1 MTEWASFSSL
11 LGRSSEE
18 GIPDNHVVTV
28 TERSLSVDIPELIQ
42 NNIKTDT
49 VTLVLDAEWEGIS
62 PVIIFECSDADYQV
76 QYEGSPAH
84 IPQAVM
90 KSTGSVG
97 LSICGYDDTG
107 EIRLVTKA
115 APSTFTVVA
124 SGSFIGEISEDDVSL
139 LGQILAA
146 AEAANEAAQKV
157 ADASFSMGA
166 VTTLE
171 PGEQASASLDGEG
184 LQKTLNLSIP
194 KGAKGDKGDKGD
206 DGDKGDKGDDGDKGD
221 QGDPGTAATIA
232 VGSVTGLDAGASPTV
247 VNSGTANAA
256 IFDFGI
262 PKGDKGD
269 QGDPGRTPQRGVDYW
284 TAEDVEAVVE
294 DAKAQAVA
302 ELAEIGNVPKR
313 TVSDL
318 VAHGEDAYAQ
328 KPLEV
333 RVKGKTWVNRLPR
346 FTTANGNNG
355 KITVSMAENGLI
367 TLNAPADTSGGSDNR
382 FYISLSDNIIFTPN
396 KPMTLLVSSGNI
408 STVIDA
414 DWYLF
419 IAAYDEEDRRIRP
432 YEIRNEASMTTAV
445 TPSNTGH
452 LNVSIAV
459 KSGVT
464 VNASFRVMLVEGAE
478 APDCFTPPA
487 SITSVQAGNLVTAGK
502 NLLPKLALAAPSSSG
517 MTATLNDDKS
527 ITLNGTATSRATFAL
542 SGAAPYTDVIGEF
555 VPGTYTLS
563 VGSEAAGI
571 LFDIMDWREQKGI
584 ITVGKNYSS
593 SNTKTLSNITEYTY
607 IRIQIDEGTT
617 LNKVTI
623 YPQLEL
629 GSTATSYEPPSITTT
644 PLPEVEL
651 RSLPDGTCDEL
662 VIGADGT
669 CRVERNVTEYEVQ
682 GTETIRVGEHSNG
695 QKYATVTGIAFIS
708 SSSSSSLLSDRYSCG
723 VYGTIDKYAYVPN
736 AKDLVINDSRFT
748 DNETAKSILASEKP
762 RFVFVVNQTTEP
774 QSPVTLPALPAPTF
788 NAYHDGDVPSDT
800 SVEYARDINLVLANL
815 EAVQAALLGGE

>member
-49 VTLVLDAEWEGIS
+49 VTLELDAEWDGIS

-157 ADASFSMGA
+157 ADASFSMGT

-194 KGAKGDKGDKGD
+194 KGDK
-206 DGDKGDKGDDGDKGD
+206 
-221 QGDPGTAATIA
+221 GDPGTAATIA
-232 VGSVTGLDAGASPTV
+232 VGNVTGLDAGASPTV

-256 IFDFGI
+256 VLDFGI

-269 QGDPGRTPQRGVDYW
+269 QGDPGYTPQRGVDYW

-408 STVIDA
+408 STGIDA

-452 LNVSIAV
+452 LNVSISV

-669 CRVERNVTEYEVQ
+669 CRVERNVLVVTMDGSEDEAWVYNGNSKEASIVIPGGYGELYSGISTDIWSDRFPST
-682 GTETIRVGEHSNG
+682 GTTRD
-695 QKYATVTGIAFIS
+695 KYGCAVTVSGPS
-708 SSSSSSLLSDRYSCG
+708 SSIAMTLYVGNPG
-723 VYGTIDKYAYVPN
+723 VFTNNDTVKSFFQSNPTTFIVR
-736 AKDLVINDSRFT
+736 AK
-748 DNETAKSILASEKP
+748 P
-762 RFVFVVNQTTEP
+762 TTEP

-788 NAYHDGDVPSDT
+788 NAYHDSQVPSDT

>member
-18 GIPDNHVVTV
+18 GIPDNHVVTIV
-28 TERSLSVDIPELIQ
+28 ERSLSVDIPELIQ

-49 VTLVLDAEWEGIS
+49 VTLELDAEWDGIS

-97 LSICGYDDTG
+97 LSVCGYDDTG

-157 ADASFSMGA
+157 ATASFSMGT

-194 KGAKGDKGDKGD
+194 KGDKGDP
-206 DGDKGDKGDDGDKGD
+206 GDKGD
-221 QGDPGTAATIA
+221 QGDPGDKGDQGDPGDKGDPGTAATIA
-232 VGSVTGLDAGASPTV
+232 VGNVTGLDAGASPTV

-256 IFDFGI
+256 VLDFGI

-269 QGDPGRTPQRGVDYW
+269 KGDPGRTPQRGVDYW

-294 DAKAQAVA
+294 DTKAQAVA

-328 KPLEV
+328 KPIEV
-333 RVKGKTWVNRLPR
+333 RVKGRTVKNLWPVI
-346 FTTANGNNG
+346 NGTSSG
-355 KITVSMAENGLI
+355 ISVSTDDTGLI
-367 TLNAPADTSGGSDNR
+367 KVTGRRDDGGDGSGNTVAIAGVGTISPGTYSYILSTTNGISNSSDVAGVMLYVSGRTSSSYFEQALSKSTGTIIVPNDAINGG
-382 FYISLSDNIIFTPN
+382 FYIGVTKSTNIE
-396 KPMTLLVSSGNI
+396 V
-408 STVIDA
+408 
-414 DWYLF
+414 
-419 IAAYDEEDRRIRP
+419 
-432 YEIRNEASMTTAV
+432 
-445 TPSNTGH
+445 
-452 LNVSIAV
+452 NVSI
-459 KSGVT
+459 
-464 VNASFRVMLVEGAE
+464 RVMLVDGNT
-478 APDCFTPPA
+478 APDCFVPTGLH
-487 SITSVQAGNLVTAGK
+487 SVEPTKLVTAGK
-502 NLLPKLALAAPSSSG
+502 NLLSDAILQQVAAIQSKNIEYADGVMTVNSNNDSAWNKVPTVMTVPPGDYVASFTGSG
-517 MTATLNDDKS
+517 AKFDVGD
-527 ITLNGTATSRATFAL
+527 GTNKIADTYGTNFVHFSLEVETSLSFKFTSEDAATF
-542 SGAAPYTDVIGEF
+542 PV
-555 VPGTYTLS
+555 TL
-563 VGSEAAGI
+563 
-571 LFDIMDWREQKGI
+571 
-584 ITVGKNYSS
+584 T
-593 SNTKTLSNITEYTY
+593 NI
-607 IRIQIDEGTT
+607 
-617 LNKVTI
+617 
-623 YPQLEL
+623 QLEL
-629 GSTATSYEPPSITTT
+629 GSTATAYEPPNVTTT

-662 VIGADGT
+662 VIGTDGT
-669 CRVERNVTEYEVQ
+669 CEVERNVLVVTMDGSEDEAWVYNGNSKEASIVIPGGYGELYSGISTDIWSDRFPST
-682 GTETIRVGEHSNG
+682 GTTRD
-695 QKYATVTGIAFIS
+695 KYGCAVTVSGPS
-708 SSSSSSLLSDRYSCG
+708 SSIAMTLYVGNPG
-723 VYGTIDKYAYVPN
+723 VFTNTDTVKSFFQSNPTTFIVR
-736 AKDLVINDSRFT
+736 AK
-748 DNETAKSILASEKP
+748 P
-762 RFVFVVNQTTEP
+762 TTEP
-774 QSPVTLPALPAPTF
+774 QSPVTLPTLPAPTF
-788 NAYHDGDVPSDT
+788 NQYHDADIPSDT
-800 SVEYARDINLVLANL
+800 SVEYARDINIVLANL

>member
-49 VTLVLDAEWEGIS
+49 VTLELDAEWDGIS

-76 QYEGSPAH
+76 QYEGAATH

-90 KSTGSVG
+90 KNTGSVG
-97 LSICGYDDTG
+97 LSVCGYDDTG

-157 ADASFSMGA
+157 ATASFSMGT

-194 KGAKGDKGDKGD
+194 KGEKGDKGDKGD

-269 QGDPGRTPQRGVDYW
+269 TGDPGYTPQRGVDYW

-313 TVSDL
+313 TVTDL

-328 KPLEV
+328 KPIEV
-333 RVKGKTWVNRLPR
+333 RIEGRTVKNLWPVIN
-346 FTTANGNNG
+346 TTEQGVTVVTDDTG
-355 KITVSMAENGLI
+355 IITVSGQSTASVHSYPSADAEGFVAGKQYTLTVSNVTGLSEETFFI
-367 TLNAPADTSGGSDNR
+367 YIDTYGADGV
-382 FYISLSDNIIFTPN
+382 YIMNY
-396 KPMTLLVSSGNI
+396 
-408 STVIDA
+408 VI
-414 DWYLF
+414 
-419 IAAYDEEDRRIRP
+419 
-432 YEIRNEASMTTAV
+432 TTAAK
-445 TPSNTGH
+445 TFTLPAETARLRCGFIIRSGQS
-452 LNVSIAV
+452 VSW
-459 KSGVT
+459 SG
-464 VNASFRVMLVEGAE
+464 RVMLVEGSE
-478 APDCFTPPA
+478 PPDCFTPPA

-502 NLLPKLALAAPSSSG
+502 NLLPPVSEWSASGGRLRYIENPFPIGTQLVGRYGGNPSGLPGNVRMEFREDYASDVYSAEITTWSSTSTAGRG
-517 MTATLNDDKS
+517 MTV
-527 ITLNGTATSRATFAL
+527 TARDRYICIVTAELA
-542 SGAAPYTDVIGEF
+542 
-555 VPGTYTLS
+555 
-563 VGSEAAGI
+563 EAY
-571 LFDIMDWREQKGI
+571 FNQMQ
-584 ITVGKNYSS
+584 V
-593 SNTKTLSNITEYTY
+593 
-607 IRIQIDEGTT
+607 
-617 LNKVTI
+617 
-623 YPQLEL
+623 QLEL
-629 GSTATSYEPPSITTT
+629 GSTATAYEPPNVTTT

-662 VIGADGT
+662 VIGTDGT
-669 CRVERNVTEYEVQ
+669 CEVERNVTEYEVQ
-682 GTETIRVGEHSNG
+682 GTETINVGEHSNG
-695 QKYATVTGIAFIS
+695 QKYASLNNIASS

-723 VYGTIDKYAYVPN
+723 AYATTDKYAYVPN
-736 AKDLVINDSRFT
+736 ARDLVINDSRFT
-748 DNETAKSILASEKP
+748 DAETVKSILASEKP
-762 RFVFVVNQTTEP
+762 RFVFVTNQSTEP
-774 QSPVTLPALPAPTF
+774 QTNITLSTLPAPTF
-788 NAYHDGDVPSDT
+788 NAYSDADIPSDT

>member
-49 VTLVLDAEWEGIS
+49 VTLELDAEWDGIS

-97 LSICGYDDTG
+97 LSVCGYDDTG

-157 ADASFSMGA
+157 ATASFSMGT

-184 LQKTLNLSIP
+184 LQKKLNLSIP
-194 KGAKGDKGDKGD
+194 KGAKGDPGDKGD
-206 DGDKGDKGDDGDKGD
+206 QGDQGDKGD
-221 QGDPGTAATIA
+221 QGDPGY
-232 VGSVTGLDAGASPTV
+232 
-247 VNSGTANAA
+247 
-256 IFDFGI
+256 
-262 PKGDKGD
+262 
-269 QGDPGRTPQRGVDYW
+269 TPQRGVDYW

-313 TVSDL
+313 TVTDL

-328 KPLEV
+328 KPIEV
-333 RVKGKTWVNRLPR
+333 RVKGKTWANRWPYKE
-346 FTTANGNNG
+346 TITIGG
-355 KITVSMAENGLI
+355 ITVSMDSTGLMTVSGTATEEYI
-367 TLNAPADTSGGSDNR
+367 TIGPAIGVA
-382 FYISLSDNIIFTPN
+382 PN
-396 KPMTLLVSSGNI
+396 KTYTIAVSSLPANVIVLADSYSSENKWLSSI
-408 STVIDA
+408 SV
-414 DWYLF
+414 
-419 IAAYDEEDRRIRP
+419 R
-432 YEIRNEASMTTAV
+432 SGTTAIGTTHADMGELRCLVHV
-445 TPSNTGH
+445 TKD
-452 LNVSIAV
+452 A
-459 KSGVT
+459 T
-464 VNASFRVMLVEGAE
+464 VNASFRVMLVEGDT
-478 APDCFTPPA
+478 APDCFVPTGLH
-487 SITSVQAGNLVTAGK
+487 SVEPTNLVTSGK
-502 NLLPKLALAAPSSSG
+502 NLLRPRPDLAQSTTYGVTFTPQ
-517 MTATLNDDKS
+517 DDGG
-527 ITLNGTATSRATFAL
+527 ILVNGTSAGSDGSYYNIDFDPAHL
-542 SGAAPYTDVIGEF
+542 STA
-555 VPGTYTLS
+555 PGTDIS
-563 VGSEAAGI
+563 AFVGSEIVVSGNGGNVNISSVFKSIDDATTQPSGTVDGNAAIVPAGAV
-571 LFDIMDWREQKGI
+571 RAR
-584 ITVGKNYSS
+584 
-593 SNTKTLSNITEYTY
+593 TY
-607 IRIQIDEGTT
+607 IFVNTNDTV
-617 LNKVTI
+617 NNVTV

-629 GSTATSYEPPSITTT
+629 GSTATAYEPPNVTTT

-651 RSLPDGTCDEL
+651 RGLPDGTCDEL
-662 VIGADGT
+662 VIKADGT
-669 CRVERNVTEYEVQ
+669 CEVERRTQLVDGEVVALD
-682 GTETIRVGEHSNG
+682 T
-695 QKYATVTGIAFIS
+695 
-708 SSSSSSLLSDRYSCG
+708 
-723 VYGTIDKYAYVPN
+723 P
-736 AKDLVINDSRFT
+736 
-748 DNETAKSILASEKP
+748 
-762 RFVFVVNQTTEP
+762 TTEP
-774 QSPVTLPALPAPTF
+774 QSPVTLPQLPAPTF
-788 NAYHDGDVPSDT
+788 NAYSDADIPSDT

>member
-18 GIPDNHVVTV
+18 GIPDNHVVTIV
-28 TERSLSVDIPELIQ
+28 ERSLSVDIPELIQ

-49 VTLVLDAEWEGIS
+49 VTLELDAEWDGIS

-97 LSICGYDDTG
+97 LSVCGYDDTG

-157 ADASFSMGA
+157 ATASFSMGT

-194 KGAKGDKGDKGD
+194 KGDKGDP
-206 DGDKGDKGDDGDKGD
+206 GDKGD
-221 QGDPGTAATIA
+221 QGDPGDKGDPGTAATIA
-232 VGSVTGLDAGASPTV
+232 VGNVTGLDAGASPTV

-256 IFDFGI
+256 VLDFGI

-269 QGDPGRTPQRGVDYW
+269 QGDPGYTPQRGVDYW

-318 VAHGEDAYAQ
+318 VAHGEDDYAQ
-328 KPLEV
+328 KPIEV

-464 VNASFRVMLVEGAE
+464 VNASFRVMLVEGSE

-502 NLLPKLALAAPSSSG
+502 NLVDASSMVINRVVNTETGEVYATASSGNWHATETKIPCPPSGSSIVCSADSSRSSSIAFYFG
-517 MTATLNDDKS
+517 DGTFISGKSISKTQTATVPD
-527 ITLNGTATSRATFAL
+527 
-542 SGAAPYTDVIGEF
+542 GASLMAIDVYKDYYENF
-555 VPGTYTLS
+555 
-563 VGSEAAGI
+563 
-571 LFDIMDWREQKGI
+571 
-584 ITVGKNYSS
+584 
-593 SNTKTLSNITEYTY
+593 
-607 IRIQIDEGTT
+607 
-617 LNKVTI
+617 
-623 YPQLEL
+623 QLEL
-629 GSTATSYEPPSITTT
+629 GSTATAYEPPNVTTT

-651 RSLPDGTCDEL
+651 RGLPNGTCDEL

-708 SSSSSSLLSDRYSCG
+708 SSSSLLSDRYSCG
-723 VYGTIDKYAYVPN
+723 AYGTIDKYAYVPN

-774 QSPVTLPALPAPTF
+774 QSPVTLPTLPALTF
-788 NAYHDGDVPSDT
+788 NQYHDADVPSDT
-800 SVEYARDINLVLANL
+800 SVEYARDINIVLANL
-815 EAVQAALLGGE
+815 ESVQAALLGGE